1 MISYLA
7 STVAAVS
14 PLITASLNFFL
25 AFSFSSIS
33 ATSISSLTLLDNV
46 IYAHYKL
53 IIVVWIIFIW
63 NYFVAKNFRAKIFV
77 VSQNPLKYFNNKL
90 K

>member
-1 MISYLA
+1 MTSYLA

-14 PLITASLNFFL
+14 PLFTASLNFFL
-25 AFSFSSIS
+25 ALSFSSIS

-53 IIVVWIIFIW
+53 TIVV
-63 NYFVAKNFRAKIFV
+63 
-77 VSQNPLKYFNNKL
+77 
-90 K
+90 

>member
-14 PLITASLNFFL
+14 PLFTASLNFFL

-53 IIVVWIIFIW
+53 TIVVWKIFIW
-63 NYFVAKNFRAKIFV
+63 NYFVAKNIRAKNFRGFPEPTKIF
-77 VSQNPLKYFNNKL
+77 
-90 K
+90 